1 LKEDLAERKLAAVL
15 VAIDGRF
22 EARAGGEVLVVQR
35 PATLLTG
42 QSCPG

>member
-1 LKEDLAERKLAAVL
+1 

-22 EARAGGEVLVVQR
+22 EPQAGREVLVVQR

-42 QSCPG
+42 ESCPG